1 MEEDGFDLV
10 LQPLSFTDIGEN
22 ISQIKKAENMLPPLS
37 AAMGLKRKKNEINGK
52 NINRSTFVRMQWK
65 EAARKVLHLEDPWEE
80 FHLEKLQ
87 TEVVRR
93 YRFSALRQDW
103 ITDDILVKIAKE
115 PFSHGAMRSCYRLKK
130 HSSFAHTH
138 NWKTA
143 CNYVAKK
150 YMEEVDREVYFEDVK
165 LQMDAKLWGEEYN
178 RHNPPKKVDIF
189 QMSVIEFI
197 NRPDKPL
204 FHLEHYIEGHYI
216 KYNSNSGFISCE
228 NMRLTPQAFSH
239 FTFERSGHE
248 LIVVDIQGVGDLYT
262 DPQIHTASGKGYGD
276 GNLGTKGM
284 ALFFHSHVCNRIC
297 KSLGLS
303 EFDVAPIEKVSCQ
316 KFATLQK
323 SSKTQVRG
331 TEELCVTPTKYEKA
345 HLREF
350 LCSRSQSF
358 SSSPSMSPVDD
369 LSPVFHFKLKDSISQ
384 ESSSDLNSYGD
395 INDNDSEEEHDFL
408 QFQFSPDS
416 GVGSVKQYRRQR
428 YDSESSNLMYDEHE
442 CVAFQELVARKS
454 RPSCVQIE
462 IEIRKLQEANGNKQT
477 GGSVL
482 GEIHIEMAKYHELGR
497 FTSDIKDDY
506 DHESALFHLKHA
518 ANCGNLEAIL
528 TIARIYLQ
536 LQHDI
541 LHDVSVEDTE
551 ENREIGIDY
560 MLQAAQAGNRSA
572 MIHVAKAY
580 DTGKDLGTRLQK
592 SWLEA
597 VYWYDRAINTETADE
612 SGEFDGCME
621 DPTYLLLARQAEMH
635 REGNYGLEKN
645 LYKAGELFQAAAD
658 NAMASMKGRLANKYY
673 MLAEECWGEVET

>member
-1 MEEDGFDLV
+1 MEEEGFDLV
-10 LQPLSFTDIGEN
+10 LQPLSFSDIGEN
-22 ISQIKKAENMLPPLS
+22 ISQIQKAENTMPPLS
-37 AAMGLKRKKNEINGK
+37 PAMGLKRKKGVINGK
-52 NINRSTFVRMQWK
+52 NISRSTLVRLQWK

-80 FHLEKLQ
+80 FHLEKLE

-93 YRFSALRQDW
+93 YRFSALKQDW

-138 NWKTA
+138 SWKTA
-143 CNYVAKK
+143 CNYVAKR
-150 YMEEVDREVYFEDVK
+150 YMEDVEREVYFEDVK

-228 NMRLTPQAFSH
+228 NLRLTPQAFSH

-276 GNLGTKGM
+276 GNLGSKGM

-303 EFDVAPIEKVSCQ
+303 EFDIAPTEKVSSQ
-316 KFATLQK
+316 KFAILQK

-331 TEELCVTPTKYEKA
+331 TEELCLTPTEYEKH

-358 SSSPSMSPVDD
+358 GSSPTMSPVDD
-369 LSPVFHFKLKDSISQ
+369 LSPVFHFKFKENH
-384 ESSSDLNSYGD
+384 ESSDDTGNNYGD
-395 INDNDSEEEHDFL
+395 DNDSDEDHDFL

-416 GVGSVKQYRRQR
+416 GVGSFKQSRRQR
-428 YDSESSNLMYDEHE
+428 YDSESSNLVYDEHE
-442 CVAFQELVARKS
+442 CKAFQELVARKS
-454 RPSCVQIE
+454 RPSCVLHE
-462 IEIRKLQEANGNKQT
+462 IEIRKLQEANGNNQS
-477 GGSVL
+477 GASVL

-497 FTSDIKDDY
+497 FTPDGKDDY
-506 DHESALFHLKHA
+506 DHESALFHLEHA

-528 TIARIYLQ
+528 TMARIYLQ

-541 LHDVSVEDTE
+541 LHDVSVKDTE
-551 ENREIGIDY
+551 ENKEIGMNY
-560 MLQAAQAGNRSA
+560 MLQAARAGNRSA

-580 DTGKDLGTRLQK
+580 DTGKDLGNRLKQ
-592 SWLEA
+592 SWSEA
-597 VYWYDRAINTETADE
+597 VYWYNKAISTETADE

-621 DPTYLLLARQAEMH
+621 DPTYLLLARQGEMY

-645 LYKAGELFQAAAD
+645 LYKAGEMFQAAAES
-658 NAMASMKGRLANKYY
+658 AMAAMKGRLANKYY
-673 MLAEECWGEVET
+673 MLAEEMWSEVEM